1 MCQLETPIQ
10 ATLSALRRF
19 KTGISILN
27 AAPAPSE
34 TTLEL
39 YTLPSILCV
48 NQIEA
53 AAMSKRAVPDIV
65 YDHLSVPNVGI
76 DPSANVYFEYA
87 ISEKRNVQ

>member
-1 MCQLETPIQ
+1 MLICQLETPVQ
-10 ATLSALRRF
+10 ATLTALRRF

-48 NQIEA
+48 NQVEA

-65 YDHLSVPNVGI
+65 
-76 DPSANVYFEYA
+76 
-87 ISEKRNVQ
+87 